1 MAYNIADLFEH
12 AVDVVPDR
20 TGIIVDGEARSYAQ
34 LEAAANQVAANLA
47 AAGIGPG
54 DHVGIYGP
62 NSPEWME
69 TMLGSFKVRAVPIN
83 VNYRYVTEELT
94 YLFDNAD
101 LVALV
106 FDAEFAERV
115 EEVRSACPKLRH
127 LIHIGPANEHTDAL
141 GSIDY
146 HSALAAESPERVERD
161 RSPDDLYVLY
171 TGGTTGFPK
180 GVMWRQ
186 EDVFYALGGGIDAL
200 TNEPVETEFDLARKA
215 ASSAAGIVSF
225 ALAPLM
231 HGAAQWNVLR
241 FLFEGGTTVMQ
252 RRFDPT
258 ATWYAMAEHGVNTI
272 MITGDAMGRPIIEAY
287 EEIEDDLDLT
297 SWFGLASSAA
307 VFSPTV
313 KDRFLEHFP
322 NLMIIDAIGS
332 TETGSNG
339 MITMGKG
346 ETAMKGGGPTVT
358 PGKDATVVDD
368 DLEPVPAG
376 SGIIGR
382 LARTGNVPLGYYKDP
397 EKSAEVFVIAPD
409 GTRMVL
415 AGDNALREADGS
427 ITLLGRGSQCINSG
441 GEKIFPEEVEQ
452 ALKAHPDVFDAI
464 VVGVPDERW
473 GQRVA
478 AVVQPRVG
486 RTPTLADLDPHC
498 RLHVAGY
505 KVPREVHLVDQVVRA
520 PSGKPD
526 YPWAKRVAAGDLSV
540 RAADLRPDP

>member
-20 TGIIVDGEARSYAQ
+20 TAIIVDGIGRTYAE
-34 LEAAANQVAANLA
+34 LEAAGNQIAANLA
-47 AAGIGPG
+47 GAGIGPG

-62 NSPEWME
+62 NSVEWME
-69 TMLGSFKVRAVPIN
+69 TMLGTFKIRAVPIN
-83 VNYRYVTEELT
+83 VNYRYVTDELT

-101 LVALV
+101 LAALV
-106 FDAEFAERV
+106 FDSEFAERV
-115 EEVRSACPKLRH
+115 LEVRDACPKLRH
-127 LIHIGPANEHTDAL
+127 LVHIGEASEHTEAL
-141 GSIDY
+141 GSADY
-146 HSALAAESPERVERD
+146 VGALVAESPDRVARD

-200 TNEPVETEFDLARKA
+200 TNEPVTSEFDLARKA
-215 ASSAAGIVSF
+215 EEMPAGIVSF

-258 ATWYAMAEHGVNTI
+258 AAWYAMAEHGVNTI
-272 MITGDAMGRPIIEAY
+272 MITGDAMGRPIIEAF
-287 EEIEDDLDLT
+287 EDIDDDLDLS

-313 KDRFLEHFP
+313 KDRFLDHFP

-368 DLEPVPAG
+368 DLQPIEPG
-376 SGIIGR
+376 SGVIGR

-397 EKSAEVFVIAPD
+397 EKSAEVFVSAPD

-478 AVVQPRVG
+478 AVVQPRDGV
-486 RTPTLADLDPHC
+486 TPTLDDLDPHC
-498 RLHVAGY
+498 REHVAGY
-505 KVPREVHLVDQVVRA
+505 KVPREVHLVATVMRS

-526 YPWAKRVAAGDLSV
+526 YPWAKKVATGEIDA
-540 RAADLRPDP
+540 

>member
-20 TGIIVDGEARSYAQ
+20 TAIIVDGVTRTYAE
-34 LEAAANQVAANLA
+34 LEAASNRMAANLT
-47 AAGIGPG
+47 AAGLGPG

-62 NSPEWME
+62 NSVEWME
-69 TMLGSFKVRAVPIN
+69 TMLGTFKIRAVPIN
-83 VNYRYVTEELT
+83 VNYRYVTDELT

-101 LVALV
+101 LAGLV

-115 EEVRSACPKLRH
+115 REVRDACPKLRH
-127 LIHIGPANEHTDAL
+127 LVHIGGANEHTEAL
-141 GSIDY
+141 GAVDY
-146 HSALAAESPERVERD
+146 LDALAAQSADRVPRD

-200 TNEPVETEFDLARKA
+200 TNQPVTSEFDLARKA
-215 ASSAAGIVSF
+215 ETSPSGIVSF

-252 RRFDPT
+252 RQFDPV
-258 ATWYAMAEHGVNTI
+258 ATWYAIAEHGVNTI

-287 EEIEDDLDLT
+287 EQIDDDLDLS

-313 KDRFLEHFP
+313 KDRFLDHFP

-346 ETAMKGGGPTVT
+346 ETAMTGGGPTVR

-368 DLEPVPAG
+368 DLQPVEPG
-376 SGIIGR
+376 SGVIGR

-397 EKSAEVFVIAPD
+397 EKSAEVFVSAPD
-409 GTRMVL
+409 GSRMVL

-486 RTPTLADLDPHC
+486 AAPTLDDLDPHC
-498 RLHVAGY
+498 REHVAGY
-505 KVPREVHLVDQVVRA
+505 KVPRELHLVSTVMRS

-526 YPWAKRVAAGDLSV
+526 YPWAKKVATGEIGV
-540 RAADLRPDP
+540 